1 MNEPV
6 AWMIKT
12 LDGRKLMLYGE
23 EQPPKFEQ
31 EVESIPLY
39 THPVKEQDDYCKAY
53 WGNDNKFV
61 DVFLP
66 NSETEVIRF
75 WNNTHP
81 VKEQVETIEYTCP
94 NCQTHVGLHVKH
106 PVKDLEDID
115 INITWNETSM
125 RDFGLEEL
133 MFAKAILRKAQEK

>member
-1 MNEPV
+1 MNNEPV
-6 AWMIKT
+6 AWMALNELNGSYSTFTNDQKQR
-12 LDGRKLMLYGE
+12 LLPHVSQCYG
-23 EQPPKFEQ
+23 KW
-31 EVESIPLY
+31 IPLY

-53 WGNDNKFV
+53 WGNNNKFV

-75 WNNTHP
+75 WNNT
-81 VKEQVETIEYTCP
+81 
-94 NCQTHVGLHVKH
+94 H